1 MQKILSILLMLMAVG
16 LALIIFLY
24 VTSVVIPIL
33 FFIFCASII
42 WIRYRQRKI
51 LKIMRP
57 QEINK
62 NNTQIIDVEYEVIED
77 NK

>member
-24 VTSVVIPIL
+24 VASVVIPIL